1 MKRKWM
7 FLWSVVLTA
16 LLLVAL
22 SSATLAWF
30 TSNRDVETDRVTA
43 RTGSSSLELQISR
56 QGGGSFTPQYGTAE
70 IGEVPLNAPDHPL
83 LPVSTADLRSFV
95 YCPFTENGMGTRF
108 LPVPD
113 DSSYYHDTIYLRAQA
128 EGMPED
134 SKIELYLDSEPIVQ
148 AGAGELLTAARLGL
162 TFDGDSPV
170 ILALSDVNQGQGNTS
185 LNGALLGPGQVLT
198 LSGSQVTAQ
207 ADPALPL
214 SRVQYGSG
222 DTPLAKLELNR
233 IYRVDIYFYL
243 EGCDPDCLTDR
254 VAMDEA
260 LLKLAFFGLLAQ

>member
-1 MKRKWM
+1 M
-7 FLWSVVLTA
+7 
-16 LLLVAL
+16 
-22 SSATLAWF
+22 
-30 TSNRDVETDRVTA
+30 
-43 RTGSSSLELQISR
+43 
-56 QGGGSFTPQYGTAE
+56 
-70 IGEVPLNAPDHPL
+70 
-83 LPVSTADLRSFV
+83 
-95 YCPFTENGMGTRF
+95 
-108 LPVPD
+108 
-113 DSSYYHDTIYLRAQA
+113 
-128 EGMPED
+128 
-134 SKIELYLDSEPIVQ
+134 
-148 AGAGELLTAARLGL
+148 
-162 TFDGDSPV
+162 
-170 ILALSDVNQGQGNTS
+170 
-185 LNGALLGPGQVLT
+185 LT